1 MEKNIQDKIN
11 ELTSDKK
18 RIYTKNLIEIL
29 ECKGDCTIYGA
40 KDPVN
45 MPQSDMETVKINLY
59 NQMFEP
65 EKYKTLNNYL

>member
-29 ECKGDCTIYGA
+29 ECKGDCFFYGA

-45 MPQSDMETVKINLY
+45 MPQRDIEIVKINLY
-59 NQMFEP
+59 QEMFEP
-65 EKYKTLNNYL
+65 EKYKTY